1 MTEQETVDPVRA
13 RAPSA
18 ADIAEEK
25 IVSNLMQAITRLQ
38 DDLDRVELWTAALNC
53 FLHPVPDYRPADD
66 YVLPH
71 GSGRAS
77 RRS

>member
-13 RAPSA
+13 REPSA

-25 IVSNLMQAITRLQ
+25 IVCNLMQAITRLH
-38 DDLDRVELWTAALNC
+38 DDLDRVELWTAALNY
-53 FLHPVPDYRPADD
+53 FLRPVPDYRPGDE
-66 YVLPH
+66 YILPN
-71 GSGRAS
+71 GSSRAS